1 MLEHP
6 KASET
11 TKVKLTDDVTMGNQ
25 QENPSTEELA
35 WLAGI
40 IEGEGSISM
49 NARKKSWNGWNGIG
63 VDVNIT
69 IANTDSG
76 IIYKSVGIFRKL
88 GVEPK
93 ILEKDCNPIVGAN
106 GRTYHNPEKV
116 IMYISVG
123 KFASAHSILTAI
135 IPFMAGQKLN
145 RAKLMVEFIG
155 RRMSKP
161 KIRDYK
167 GQSQSTYDQGDWALV
182 SKFYDETGA
191 KLLPEVRVILNDYTK
206 GVSQEAVI

>member
-11 TKVKLTDDVTMGNQ
+11 TKVKLPIDIAMGNQ
-25 QENPSTEELA
+25 QETPKPEELA

-49 NARKKSWNGWNGIG
+49 NARRKSWNGWNGIG
-63 VDVNIT
+63 VDINIT

-76 IIYKSVGIFRKL
+76 IIYKSVDIFRKL

-93 ILEKDCNPIVGAN
+93 ILEKSCNPIHGEN
-106 GRTYHNPEKV
+106 GKIYHNPEKV
-116 IMYISVG
+116 IMYISTG
-123 KFASAHSILTAI
+123 KFAHALSILTAI

-145 RAKLMVEFIG
+145 RAKLMVEFIE
-155 RRMSKP
+155 RRTSKP

-167 GQSQSTYDQGDWALV
+167 GQSQSTYDQEDWALV
-182 SKFYDETGA
+182 SKFYDVTGG
-191 KLLPEVRVILNDYTK
+191 KLLPEVRGLLNDYTK
-206 GVSQEAVI
+206 GVSQETVI